1 LSPRRDVHAHQDM
14 PRRSN
19 LDLAMATPLPSNP
32 DLSGLPSQAYR
43 KCIDLESLAP
53 QSPALQSSSPPGLVA
68 ARLLGYLLLHSENGR
83 PKLAREIIDAS
94 DDTTLISLAQHYITY
109 FVKVC
114 TYTAI
119 SVDGMLIVLPVKR
132 EIERTPAPS
141 QHRSRSSLEVEREVL
156 ASINDPSSLHHL
168 KAKKAVR
175 SSLFL

>member
-1 LSPRRDVHAHQDM
+1 
-14 PRRSN
+14 
-19 LDLAMATPLPSNP
+19 MAAPLPSNP
-32 DLSGLPSQAYR
+32 DLSDLPSQAYR

-94 DDTTLISLAQHYITY
+94 DDATLVSLAQHYITH
-109 FVKVC
+109 FVKIC
-114 TYTAI
+114 MYTAI

-175 SSLFL
+175 SSLIL

>member
-1 LSPRRDVHAHQDM
+1 MLAKTCHAG
-14 PRRSN
+14 SK
-19 LDLAMATPLPSNP
+19 LDPAMATPLPSNP
-32 DLSGLPSQAYR
+32 DLSDQPSQAYQ

-53 QSPALQSSSPPGLVA
+53 QSPTLQSSSPPGLVA

-94 DDTTLISLAQHYITY
+94 DDATLVCLAQHYITH

-119 SVDGMLIVLPVKR
+119 SVDDMLTVLPVKQ
-132 EIERTPAPS
+132 EVERTPAPS
-141 QHRSRSSLEVEREVL
+141 RHRSRSSLEVEREVL
-156 ASINDPSSLHHL
+156 ASINDPSSLNYL
-168 KAKKAVR
+168 KAKNAVG